1 MAQII
6 IPTPLRKYTEE
17 QAVFTTD
24 QPTVELAINE
34 LVNKFPALKTQV
46 IDNSG
51 KLRSFIKVFI
61 GEEDIRGLGGEQ
73 ATIGDKDVVSLIP
86 AIAGGVSVSLN

>member
-6 IPTPLRKYTEE
+6 IPTPLRKYTDE
-17 QAVFTTD
+17 QSVFQTNQT
-24 QPTVELAINE
+24 TVEEAISE

-46 IDNSG
+46 IDNNG

-61 GEEDIRGLGGEQ
+61 GEDDIRGLQGEQ
-73 ATIGDKDVVSLIP
+73 SAIGEKDIVSLIP
-86 AIAGGVSVSLN
+86 AIAGGVSGF